1 MMGDRTAQL
10 ELSALPP
17 EVRPITSVIPQDI
30 FYPSEDGEP
39 LAETYAHLWAI
50 ISILEVLTD
59 YLQDQ
64 EAMVLSNQFLYYVE
78 GDPKKRVAPDVM
90 VIFGVPYGPRDNY
103 KIWEEG
109 AVPSVVFEITS
120 PSTKKQDI
128 TTKHDLYEQLG
139 VQEYWLFDPRA
150 EWIPEQLRGYELID
164 GTYAPLTAET
174 PVSKA
179 LGLRLVIE
187 GELLIFYRLDN
198 GDRLIPDREL
208 RGIAEELRD
217 RAEQAATREAQAQQQ
232 AEQAAM
238 REAQAQQQAEQEK
251 ARADALAA
259 KLKEL
264 GIDPDAL

>member
-1 MMGDRTAQL
+1 MTVDRTAQL
-10 ELSALPP
+10 ELSELPS
-17 EVRPITSVIPQDI
+17 EVRPIAPVIPQDI

-120 PSTKKQDI
+120 PSTKEQDI

-139 VQEYWLFDPRA
+139 VQEYWLFDPKA
-150 EWIPEQLRGYELID
+150 EWIPEQLQGYELID
-164 GTYAPLTAET
+164 GTYAPLTT
-174 PVSKA
+174 DPPVSKA
-179 LGLRLVIE
+179 LGLRLVVE

-208 RGIAEELRD
+208 RGVAEDLRSQVEQDRIELERTK
-217 RAEQAATREAQAQQQ
+217 QREGQAQQQ
-232 AEQAAM
+232 A
-238 REAQAQQQAEQEK
+238 QQER
-251 ARADALAA
+251 ARADVLAA
-259 KLKEL
+259 KLQEL